1 MSLQE
6 KLEAAGF
13 KPEVST
19 EGEWQPYNGTYR
31 CKISTLRAEHDE
43 KNSADFVQVEFEIEE
58 VLSGDMKRDSK
69 YPAFRKRYYL
79 DFENPTDKQVETAKT
94 LANLVFTATGAE
106 LDFGSKSS
114 FIASADKVVGQEAY
128 LRAWGWT
135 PDKDI
140 KGQPI
145 ADEDKKSIQQ
155 FSVMK
160 KSAAEKKRT
169 ANSVAF

>member
-1 MSLQE
+1 MSLAE
-6 KLEAAGF
+6 KLKAVGF

-19 EGEWQPYNGTYR
+19 EGEWQPYNGTYK
-31 CKISTLRAEHDE
+31 CKITTLRAEHDD
-43 KNSADFVQVEFEIEE
+43 KNNADFVQLEFDIQE
-58 VLSGDMKRDSK
+58 VLAGDMKRESK
-69 YPAFRKRYYL
+69 YPAFKKRYYL

-94 LANLVFTATGAE
+94 LANLIFTATGAE
-106 LDFGSKSS
+106 LDFNSKSS
-114 FIASADKVVGQEAY
+114 FIASASPVVGGEAY

-169 ANSVAF
+169 ADSVAF